1 MTKWPLILAV
11 LFACVQI
18 TPVMLIFSFIV
29 GVGHF
34 GFVSGP
40 FPTPLT
46 WASYFLFT
54 VPAMVAFAAYRIRS
68 VVEKKTSYHL
78 TLLKSLVIV
87 LPAVIT
93 IHLAEAIITLYQI
106 RDDTTVFITAVF
118 YALVSITSLSYLLAT
133 PVKEEAL
140 ETPNNYNKTK
150 NIIWIILITVLLFII
165 SVIIQSTLI
174 EILYY
179 DLAIADF
186 TTNKPGYLNRFL
198 YIQLFLLPLFI
209 IFAKYIVPKL
219 FGGLRSFLLLLKIIA
234 VFIIHLFFFF
244 QALTYFSPTSILQ
257 EAEDYLDQGKSYEAA
272 NKYKMVVRY
281 YPDFAA
287 KTPDFN
293 SKLIEVYK
301 LQAKVE
307 EDAGINYRAAMYL
320 EELLKLEPE
329 NLNLYDDLGR
339 LYRKDGPNKAFDGGN
354 EAAIEIY
361 KKGLQLDLSSYDPK
375 DVARVYENLGLTYY
389 DTNQLDNA
397 IDSFKKAIQYDPKQ
411 STIYTNLGVAYEKK
425 GMINDS
431 IREYRTALTLEPND
445 ALAHNNLG
453 YSLALQGKINEAIG
467 EFEKALEIDPDL
479 KIAKENLQKYQK

>member
-133 PVKEEAL
+133 TSANFK
-140 ETPNNYNKTK
+140 
-150 NIIWIILITVLLFII
+150 
-165 SVIIQSTLI
+165 
-174 EILYY
+174 
-179 DLAIADF
+179 
-186 TTNKPGYLNRFL
+186 
-198 YIQLFLLPLFI
+198 
-209 IFAKYIVPKL
+209 
-219 FGGLRSFLLLLKIIA
+219 GGFLLLLKILI
-234 VFIIHLFFFF
+234 VIVIHLAFIYS
-244 QALTYFSPTSILQ
+244 ALTYFSPKSILQ
-257 EAEDYLDQGKSYEAA
+257 EADNFVSQGMYAQALNDYKSILR
-272 NKYKMVVRY
+272 N

-307 EDAGINYRAAMYL
+307 EDAGINYSAAMYL

-375 DVARVYENLGLTYY
+375 DVARVYENLGLAYY

-397 IDSFKKAIQYDPKQ
+397 IDAFKKAIQYDPKQ
-411 STIYTNLGVAYEKK
+411 LTIYTNLGVAYEKK

-431 IREYRTALTLEPND
+431 IREYRIALTLEPND

-453 YSLALQGKINEAIG
+453 YSLALQGQINEAIG
-467 EFEKALEIDPDL
+467 EFEKALKIDPDL